1 MKKMMP
7 MMMLMGFL
15 MLLGIFFTYQGV
27 SMQNRVAGEEA
38 KFHQLQGE
46 YFSISKAERDSAE
59 TGSELNQKLVVVQNY
74 PSALLELKLVG
85 VGKILT
91 GIFIL
96 LFGILIALIMMP
108 VRLGKMIKESSMQN
122 K

>member
-7 MMMLMGFL
+7 MMLVMMIL
-15 MLLGIFFTYQGV
+15 MLVAIFFTYQGI
-27 SMQNRVAGEEA
+27 SMHSKVETEENT
-38 KFHQLQGE
+38 FHQLQTE
-46 YFSISKAERDSAE
+46 YFSLSKAERDGAE
-59 TGSELNQKLVVVQNY
+59 TNSELNQKLVQIQNF
-74 PSALLELKLVG
+74 PSELLRLKLVG

-108 VRLGKMIKESSMQN
+108 IRLAKMMKESSMQR
-122 K
+122 

>member
-1 MKKMMP
+1 MHAE
-7 MMMLMGFL
+7 
-15 MLLGIFFTYQGV
+15 V
-27 SMQNRVAGEEA
+27 DDAEA
-38 KFHQLQGE
+38 VFHQLQDD
-46 YFSISKAERDSAE
+46 YFSLAKAERDGAAAD
-59 TGSELNQKLVVVQNY
+59 SELNDTLVKIQQT
-74 PSALLELKLVG
+74 PSELLRLKLVG

-108 VRLGKMIKESSMQN
+108 IRLAKMIK